1 MLCYSRRIPLHE
13 LEARIDVSGYSQIS
27 PTKNVQITSNL
38 EAFIGQ
44 FGGIQGV
51 SCGMFCHFSKLYLIK
66 TPDLVKCSWLSVDII
81 IIIVCCAPLQA
92 IDAKTIKDVC
102 TKYIYNKAPAIAA
115 VGMLMFVADFS
126 QWI

>member
-13 LEARIDVSGYSQIS
+13 LEARIDVSGYSQI
-27 PTKNVQITSNL
+27 TSNL
-38 EAFIGQ
+38 KAFIGQ

-66 TPDLVKCSWLSVDII
+66 TPDLVKCSWLSVDI